1 MKELVKVFS
10 EKRTFDVILFA
21 SIWSSILGL
30 CINSTALGVCM
41 TVFLAML
48 LFSCFMCIK
57 ARGFA
62 TFFKSSGFSFFYSVS
77 MLLWIGSLITLN
89 MYHGNEEVRGIVAN
103 MAACVLVIGLAIIA
117 LFPNKRVLPG

>member
-48 LFSCFMCIK
+48 LFSCCMCIK